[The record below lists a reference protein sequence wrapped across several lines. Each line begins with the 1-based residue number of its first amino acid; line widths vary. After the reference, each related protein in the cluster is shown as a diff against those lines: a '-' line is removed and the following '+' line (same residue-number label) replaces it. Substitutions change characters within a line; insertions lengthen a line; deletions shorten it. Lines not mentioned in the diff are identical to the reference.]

1 MRSRLA
7 TAYPEGGG
15 DSGHYSFPGKP
26 ACCTRDNGEPVSG
39 GGSHSINGGEL
50 YQTKNLGKIILFQQL
65 KKRIYMLDLV
75 ILSN

>member
-50 YQTKNLGKIILFQQL
+50 YQAKILGKII
-65 KKRIYMLDLV
+65 
-75 ILSN
+75 